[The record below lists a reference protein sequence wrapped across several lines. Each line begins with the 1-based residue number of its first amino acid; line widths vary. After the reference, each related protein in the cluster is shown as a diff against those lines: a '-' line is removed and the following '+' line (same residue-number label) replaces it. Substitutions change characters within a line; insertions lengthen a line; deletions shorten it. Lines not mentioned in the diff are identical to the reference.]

1 MGIAISIED
10 FSFTYRGG
18 ENPALKKVQG
28 HIEDGT
34 FILVMG
40 HGGSGKSTLCCSLN
54 GLVPNFF
61 KGSYQGRVLVKGQEV
76 ARKKVADMSR
86 LVGLVLQDFEAQL
99 FSTNVELEMAFG
111 PENHCLPRP
120 EIERRIDRYL
130 SFVGLE
136 RLRRREPATLSGGQK
151 QRLAIG
157 SVLALEPEILAMDE
171 PTTDL
176 DPKGREEVLFLADH
190 LKEKGQTLLVVDHE
204 PETAANAQQV
214 WLMKE
219 GQVISQGA
227 PSEILRDVP
236 RMESCGVKPHPLVEL
251 FRSMNWS
258 GSPLTVESAIGL
270 IEKNQ
275 RIERQGSKVSPPPDR
290 PLKGQP
296 LLKADGLRYSYPTH
310 AVEALGGI
318 DLAIHEGE
326 FIALLGQNG
335 SGKTTLAKHFNG
347 LLKPTSGRMFVKNRE
362 VTEYRHRE
370 MARIVGYVFQNPDH
384 QIFARTV
391 LEEVGF
397 GLKVLGEPHKRIESH
412 VAEAL
417 EHVGLKGYE
426 DRAPFA
432 LTKGERQQVAVASV
446 LATQPQV
453 IILDEPTT
461 GLDYRHQRSMME
473 MLKRLNRAGHTVI
486 IITHSMWVAAEYAAR
501 TIVMK
506 DGSILLDGPTRSVFR
521 DEGRLAETSLQPPS
535 LVRVSNWLGTEAL
548 TVQQMV
554 KELQPRN
561 PGSQPET

>member
-1 MGIAISIED
+1 
-10 FSFTYRGG
+10 
-18 ENPALKKVQG
+18 
-28 HIEDGT
+28 
-34 FILVMG
+34 
-40 HGGSGKSTLCCSLN
+40 
-54 GLVPNFF
+54 
-61 KGSYQGRVLVKGQEV
+61 
-76 ARKKVADMSR
+76 
-86 LVGLVLQDFEAQL
+86 
-99 FSTNVELEMAFG
+99 
-111 PENHCLPRP
+111 
-120 EIERRIDRYL
+120 
-130 SFVGLE
+130 
-136 RLRRREPATLSGGQK
+136 
-151 QRLAIG
+151 
-157 SVLALEPEILAMDE
+157 MDE

-176 DPKGREEVLFLADH
+176 DPKGREEVLSLADH

-219 GQVISQGA
+219 GQVISQGP
-227 PSEILRDVP
+227 PSEILRDIP

-251 FRSMNWS
+251 FHSMNWP

-275 RIERQGSKVSPPPDR
+275 RIERQGPKVSPPPDR

-296 LLKADGLRYSYPTH
+296 LLKADGLKYSYPTH

-347 LLKPTSGRMFVKNRE
+347 LLKPTSGQMFVKNRA

-397 GLKVLGEPHKRIESH
+397 GLKVLGEPHKRIESR

-426 DRAPFA
+426 DRAPF
-432 LTKGERQQVAVASV
+432 R
-446 LATQPQV
+446 P
-453 IILDEPTT
+453 
-461 GLDYRHQRSMME
+461 
-473 MLKRLNRAGHTVI
+473 N
-486 IITHSMWVAAEYAAR
+486 
-501 TIVMK
+501 
-506 DGSILLDGPTRSVFR
+506 
-521 DEGRLAETSLQPPS
+521 EGRAAASRRRLRARNAAPGHHPRRANDRPRLSPPAQHDGDAEAIKPCRTHGHHHYPFDVGRSR
-535 LVRVSNWLGTEAL
+535 VRSPHHCHEGRIHL
-548 TVQQMV
+548 TG
-554 KELQPRN
+554 RTN
-561 PGSQPET
+561 PFGFQK